1 MFTFEICLPF
11 LIIIAVFF
19 VGVVVNLIKNDKVF
33 RHYDSKHGR
42 RKNDEVD
49 Y

>member
-19 VGVVVNLIKNDKVF
+19 VGAVVNLIKNDKVF
-33 RHYDSKHGR
+33 RRYDSKHGR
-42 RKNDEVD
+42 GKNDEVN